1 MKRTV
6 PGHITIKL
14 LKIKDKKK
22 KIGKQLEGE
31 NHTYC
36 GKMVRI
42 TIDLL

>member
-14 LKIKDKKK
+14 LKIKDK

-42 TIDLL
+42 TTDLS